1 VKVLVLANPG
11 EEALRVLEPPPPG
24 TEIVVGSRPED
35 FADHVAHAEILVACS
50 MGRDRVRPVFLAA
63 PRLRWIH
70 SLANGVD
77 TLLFPELVESPVVL
91 TNARRVYSRS
101 LAEWVMGAVLYFAK
115 DFRRLIAQQQ
125 AQRWEQFDV
134 RMAQGAVLGIVGYGD
149 IGRTIAERASAFG
162 MKVHAVRRTPASDA
176 LCEHVVGPSGL
187 HGVLAASDY
196 VVVAAPLTPETRG
209 LIGAAE
215 FAAMKADAVFMNVG
229 RGPVVDEAAL
239 VEALRA
245 GRLRGAAL
253 DVFEREPLAP
263 GHPLFG
269 LENVLLSPHS
279 ADHVAG
285 WREDSMRAFLENLAR
300 DRAGQALHN
309 VVDKARGY

>member
-1 VKVLVLANPG
+1 
-11 EEALRVLEPPPPG
+11 
-24 TEIVVGSRPED
+24 
-35 FADHVAHAEILVACS
+35 
-50 MGRDRVRPVFLAA
+50 M
-63 PRLRWIH
+63 
-70 SLANGVD
+70 D
-77 TLLFPELVESPVVL
+77 TLLFPELVESPIVL

-115 DFRRLIAQQQ
+115 DFRRLIAQQR
-125 AQRWEQFDV
+125 AERWEQFDA
-134 RMAQGAVLGIVGYGD
+134 RMAEGAVLGIVGYGD

-162 MKVHAVRRTPASDA
+162 MKVHAVRRAPSPDA
-176 LCEHVVGPSGL
+176 LCERVVGPSAL
-187 HGVLAASDY
+187 HEVLAASDY
-196 VVVAAPLTPETRG
+196 VVVATPLTPETRG

-215 FAAMKADAVFMNVG
+215 FAAMKAEAVFMNVG

-263 GHPLFG
+263 GHPLYG

-300 DRAGQALHN
+300 DRAGQPLYN